1 MTPFISADNWKNPSP
16 IVGVRY
22 NFWLYISGEG
32 FQIIKNS
39 SKSLQ
44 EHSVPHPPP
53 PSSFENLPKFAE
65 SVMSDLPF
73 VIQNS

>member
-16 IVGVRY
+16 VMGVRY

-32 FQIIKNS
+32 FQIIKTS

-44 EHSVPHPPP
+44 EHKVSLTPHPPP
-53 PSSFENLPKFAE
+53 HLKTFQNLQNPLCLVFPS
-65 SVMSDLPF
+65 
-73 VIQNS
+73 